1 MKKTIKKYKPI
12 FLIEY
17 NIEYFNN
24 IKYILKGYLPYT
36 YDLKQNKMI
45 KLPTKINQ
53 KKISRTNKENFLSIR
68 NIYFIPK
75 TMKIN

>member
-36 YDLKQNKMI
+36 YNLKQNKMI

-53 KKISRTNKENFLSIR
+53 K
-68 NIYFIPK
+68 NI
-75 TMKIN
+75 